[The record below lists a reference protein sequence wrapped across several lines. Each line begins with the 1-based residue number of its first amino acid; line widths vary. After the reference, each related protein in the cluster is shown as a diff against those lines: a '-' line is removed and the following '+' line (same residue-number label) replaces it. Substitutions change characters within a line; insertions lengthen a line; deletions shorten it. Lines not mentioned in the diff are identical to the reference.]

1 MTMGNT
7 IKADM
12 LDICCT
18 EVTAGLTFKFQL
30 GVYTMPAVWHSSG
43 YVKRILSLTTHTQR
57 LCMHEFYLRM
67 LWTAV
72 KVTGSSMAGC
82 GTSCQV
88 DY

>member
-1 MTMGNT
+1 
-7 IKADM
+7 
-12 LDICCT
+12 
-18 EVTAGLTFKFQL
+18 
-30 GVYTMPAVWHSSG
+30 MPAVWHSSG